1 MSDVGPGGEAVLV
14 SQWLLIS
21 ISAAIIAARLWLR
34 VVVQRRRLWASD
46 ILMFLAWLASA
57 ATAAFDIVFFRMG
70 ALEPH
75 IDTFLRQYEG
85 SVEDVILILKLF
97 WISTIPFILTFYLCK
112 AALLAT
118 FLQLFPRFMK
128 RRRLTL
134 WCVACYTAVC
144 FVVTTLYYIVGCLPV
159 ERNWSIGEDACPT
172 GFMGTAFRLAWALHF
187 SSDLFIFALPWM
199 ILHEIQMK
207 RAMKAGIYCT
217 FLLGL
222 LNLSICIVRFVTILS
237 ADGDQSVPLSL
248 VELWSSLDCNITLF
262 IACLPS
268 LRPYFRSRRTI
279 MGPSDRYVSSKYGGG
294 STSARK
300 SAARAPGGTSNRGF
314 ESLDEERGAGALS
327 PAPPGGMGGVMR
339 TTTIHVHR
347 EPSVSSDIT
356 PGGSSWLRDER
367 QKSDIELVP
376 VKKPTA
382 AREEI

>member
-1 MSDVGPGGEAVLV
+1 MPEVGPGGVAVLV

-46 ILMFLAWLASA
+46 ILMFLAWLASV
-57 ATAAFDIVFFRMG
+57 ATAASDIVFFRMG

-85 SVEDVILILKLF
+85 NVEDVILILKLF
-97 WISTIPFILTFYLCK
+97 WVSFIPFYLTFYLCK

-128 RRRLTL
+128 RRRLAL

-144 FVVTTLYYIVGCLPV
+144 FVVSILYLTTGCLPV

-172 GFMGTAFRLAWALHF
+172 EFTGTSFRLAWALHF
-187 SSDLFIFALPWM
+187 SSDVFIFALPWM

-207 RAMKAGIYCT
+207 RTMKAGIYCT

-222 LNLSICIVRFVTILS
+222 LNLTICVVRFATIQGAGS
-237 ADGDQSVPLSL
+237 DQSVPLSL
-248 VELWSSLDCNITLF
+248 VDLWSSLDCNITLV

-268 LRPYFRSRRTI
+268 LRPYFRSRRTL
-279 MGPSDRYVSSKYGGG
+279 MGPSDRYAGGKYGGG
-294 STSARK
+294 STSVRK
-300 SAARAPGGTSNRGF
+300 SAARAPGGMSKRGF

-327 PAPPGGMGGVMR
+327 PTPPGSMGGVMR

-356 PGGSSWLRDER
+356 PGGNSWLQDER
-367 QKSDIELVP
+367 EKSDIELVA

-382 AREEI
+382 AREEV